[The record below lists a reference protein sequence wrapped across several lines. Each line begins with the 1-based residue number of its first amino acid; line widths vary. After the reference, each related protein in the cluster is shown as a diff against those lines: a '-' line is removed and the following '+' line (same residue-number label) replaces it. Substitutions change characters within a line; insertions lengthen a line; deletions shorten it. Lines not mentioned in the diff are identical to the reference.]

1 MHRWRQ
7 RGRAHARAL
16 RSKALAG
23 HFAGGGPARARALRD
38 RTALRFT
45 VRQWPCARTGAAPKV
60 KPKPKPTAAMT
71 TGTTAAAQAVA
82 APGTQ
87 VVGCQPGCGPE
98 SI

>member
-1 MHRWRQ
+1 MR
-7 RGRAHARAL
+7 
-16 RSKALAG
+16 
-23 HFAGGGPARARALRD
+23 
-38 RTALRFT
+38 
-45 VRQWPCARTGAAPKV
+45 WPCARTGAAPKV

>member
-1 MHRWRQ
+1 MALRAHGRCCV
-7 RGRAHARAL
+7 RGRVCAAP
-16 RSKALAG
+16 
-23 HFAGGGPARARALRD
+23 GGAPARARALRD